1 MWKLEPYR
9 RYDIGFLEHF
19 SKIRHFFTFCNDVVS
34 KLLIIIHIKIISY
47 ISKLFYEDRK

>member
-19 SKIRHFFTFCNDVVS
+19 SKIRKILKIVPQNFTFCNDFVS
-34 KLLIIIHIKIISY
+34 KLLIIIYIKII
-47 ISKLFYEDRK
+47 L

>member
-19 SKIRHFFTFCNDVVS
+19 SKILKIVPQIFTFCNDFVS
-34 KLLIIIHIKIISY
+34 KLLIIIHIKII
-47 ISKLFYEDRK
+47 L